1 MIVTYRMRPFAGVP
15 RGGPQFDLYAH
26 GGGISTGGMALFV
39 VPERLGNVRLRVR
52 WDLAQL
58 ATGSIAA
65 STYGAGGLD
74 LAGPVDRIIQAYYMA
89 GRLGHYSA
97 GAPSGFHAYWLGQT
111 QFDAAKEMAWG
122 YQAYENLRQF
132 HRDTT
137 TAAYHVF
144 VRAIPG
150 ATATLGGTALQNSF
164 MVGVPAGPLDTAR
177 TAPRNTI
184 AHEMGHMWIGGLT
197 GGGTGGTTWFNEG
210 MNVYYTRLL
219 LMRAGLTTV
228 DDYGRDLNASVSAY
242 YANPYRNAS
251 ADSLDRLGF
260 SAGVGAG
267 SAQNVPYARGS
278 LYFADMDARIRAAS
292 GDTRRLDDVM
302 LPLLAQRRSGVP
314 LTPAMLI
321 DAFVKE
327 VGPAARSAFDAVII
341 RGETLEPHSNA
352 FGPCFERRIRTDTVA
367 GTIASGFQWVRVAS
381 VPDTRCRAW

>member
-1 MIVTYRMRPFAGVP
+1 
-15 RGGPQFDLYAH
+15 
-26 GGGISTGGMALFV
+26 
-39 VPERLGNVRLRVR
+39 
-52 WDLAQL
+52 
-58 ATGSIAA
+58 
-65 STYGAGGLD
+65 
-74 LAGPVDRIIQAYYMA
+74 
-89 GRLGHYSA
+89 
-97 GAPSGFHAYWLGQT
+97 
-111 QFDAAKEMAWG
+111 
-122 YQAYENLRQF
+122 
-132 HRDTT
+132 
-137 TAAYHVF
+137 
-144 VRAIPG
+144 
-150 ATATLGGTALQNSF
+150 
-164 MVGVPAGPLDTAR
+164 
-177 TAPRNTI
+177 
-184 AHEMGHMWIGGLT
+184 HEMGHMWIGGLT

-219 LMRAGLTTV
+219 LMRAGLTTI

-242 YANPYRNAS
+242 YANPFRNAS

-302 LPLLAQRRSGVP
+302 LPLFAQRRSGVP

-327 VGPAARSAFDAVII
+327 IGPAARTAFHAVII